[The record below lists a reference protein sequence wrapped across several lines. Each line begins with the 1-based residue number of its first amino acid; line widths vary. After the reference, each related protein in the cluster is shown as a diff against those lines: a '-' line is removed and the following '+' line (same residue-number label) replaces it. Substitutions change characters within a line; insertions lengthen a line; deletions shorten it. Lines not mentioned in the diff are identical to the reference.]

1 MKKRSLESSCNSES
15 SAEESDVD
23 RNTCSNSD
31 AEEDVTSNNNC
42 TPKSVVKVR
51 PNPAKRVRLST
62 SSLQISRIKVENK
75 SVVVE
80 TDPIEC
86 LDELRKYC

>member
-15 SAEESDVD
+15 SADESDVD
-23 RNTCSNSD
+23 TCSNSD
-31 AEEDVTSNNNC
+31 AEEDVTSNNNF

-80 TDPIEC
+80 PDPIEC
-86 LDELRKYC
+86 LDELREYC

>member
-15 SAEESDVD
+15 SADESDVD
-23 RNTCSNSD
+23 RDTCSNSH
-31 AEEDVTSNNNC
+31 AEDVASINNC

-75 SVVVE
+75 SVVAE
-80 TDPIEC
+80 PDPIEC